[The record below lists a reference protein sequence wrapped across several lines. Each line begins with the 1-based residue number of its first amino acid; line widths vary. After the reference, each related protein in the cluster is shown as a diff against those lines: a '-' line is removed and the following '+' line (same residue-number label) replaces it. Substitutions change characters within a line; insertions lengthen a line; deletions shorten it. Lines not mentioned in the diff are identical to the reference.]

1 MADAA
6 SSKLS
11 WKTKLAYGCGDT
23 GFSLT
28 STLIGAYLAI
38 FLTDVVGLAP
48 GLAAAAIWIGR
59 TWDFVNAPMIGWI
72 SDRTRSR
79 WGRRRPFLLFGALPF
94 GLAFLLLWWRPPLAG
109 AVALTAYYALAY
121 LVYDTASTFVLMPY
135 LALTPELS
143 PDYDERTSLTTY
155 RMFFSI
161 FASLVAFTVPLMII
175 GPLRPENAP
184 RVLANAVLFGLAS
197 AAPLFLVFAGTR
209 ERQEFS
215 VAARPRLRESW
226 KSVVSN
232 RPFRLGLGIY
242 VFTWIAVDLVQAV
255 ILYFLKYCV
264 AREAEQ
270 DWIMGSIFVA
280 AILSLPLWNS
290 LARRWDKRVAFI
302 VGVSF
307 WTAVQLAIVSLGPA
321 TPLPL
326 LLGLCVLAGVG
337 VGAAH
342 VLPWSILPDAVEYN
356 EYTTGVRQ
364 EGPFDSL
371 GTLAQKVASSLA
383 IPLCLLLLQAAG
395 YRANLAVQPLAASLA
410 LRLLMGV
417 LPGLLLGLGTWCA
430 ARYPLRRADYARILA
445 FLEQKRLAARE
456 PPP

>member
-1 MADAA
+1 MQNR
-6 SSKLS
+6 LS
-11 WKTKLAYGCGDT
+11 WKTKLAYGSGDT

-48 GLAAAAIWIGR
+48 GLAAAALFIGR
-59 TWDFVNAPMIGWI
+59 TWDYVNDPMIGYL

-94 GLAFLLLWWRPPLAG
+94 GLAFALLWWRPPLQA
-109 AVALTAYYALAY
+109 ALALTAYYALAY
-121 LVYDTASTFVLMPY
+121 LVFDTASTFVAMPY

-143 PDYDERTSLTTY
+143 DDYDERTSLTSY

-161 FASLVAFTVPLMII
+161 FASLLAFTVPLLII
-175 GPLRPENAP
+175 GAFRPENAG
-184 RVLANAVLFGLAS
+184 RVLLTGLLFGLAG

-209 ERQEFS
+209 ERQEYS
-215 VAARPRLRESW
+215 EAPPPRLRASL
-226 KSVVSN
+226 KSVVAN

-242 VFTWIAVDLVQAV
+242 VFTWIAVDLVQAT

-264 AREAEQ
+264 RREAQ
-270 DWIMGSIFVA
+270 GDWILGTIFVA
-280 AILSLPLWNS
+280 AIASLPLWNL
-290 LARRWDKRVAFI
+290 LARRWDKRIAFI

-307 WTAVQLAIVSLGPA
+307 WTAVQLAIVTLGPS
-321 TPLPL
+321 TPLWL
-326 LLGLCVLAGVG
+326 LIVLCVLAGIG

-342 VLPWSILPDAVEYN
+342 VLPWSILPDAIEYN

-364 EGPFDSL
+364 EGTFYSVV
-371 GTLAQKVASSLA
+371 TLAQKVASSVA

-395 YRANLAVQPLAASLA
+395 YRPNLPEQPFAASLA
-410 LRLLMGV
+410 IRLLMGV
-417 LPGLLLGLGTWCA
+417 LPGLLLGLATLCA
-430 ARYPLRRADYARILA
+430 ARYPVTREEFTRINEELVK
-445 FLEQKRLAARE
+445 KRQAARE
-456 PPP
+456 PPS